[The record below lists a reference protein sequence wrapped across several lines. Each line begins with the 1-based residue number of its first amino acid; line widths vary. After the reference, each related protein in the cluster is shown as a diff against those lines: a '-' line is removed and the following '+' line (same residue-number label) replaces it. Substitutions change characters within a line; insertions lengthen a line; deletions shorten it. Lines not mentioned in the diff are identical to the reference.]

1 MISPAK
7 ILFYVIEFINCYAAV
22 YYSNFLFFYL
32 RRTFGFGEA
41 ANLLTAA
48 LGGFVYII
56 AAWQGGKLAQRYG
69 CIRMLY
75 IGVCS
80 IILCLALGVAFST
93 PASQVVVYCL
103 WTMGVCL
110 IWPALEALISERSGA
125 SLPKMVG
132 IYNITWAGGGAIAYF
147 TTGILLETLGMES
160 LFWLPL
166 GLTVVELAI
175 LPFAARFLKR
185 EHEQQYREEPLTSVV
200 HEADT
205 KRFLRMA
212 WIANPFSYVA
222 INTVIPLIPSIAD
235 KLGLSTGMAG
245 IVCSLW
251 MFARLAAFVIC
262 WLWTGWHYRFRWLA
276 GSCLLMI
283 VCFFGLLMTQSI
295 GLLLVAQAGFGLS
308 IGLIYYSSLYYSM
321 NVTENQS
328 SNAGLHE
335 AMIGAG
341 LFIGPAAGAATLYL
355 VPGAIGIGA
364 WSVGGLL
371 CVGFCGLLFVKNYRP
386 HQGKHS

>member
-7 ILFYVIEFINCYAAV
+7 ILFYVIEFFNCYAAV

-80 IILCLALGVAFST
+80 IILFLALGMAFSN

-166 GLTVVELAI
+166 GLTVAELAI

-235 KLGLSTGMAG
+235 KLSLSTGMAG

-295 GLLLVAQAGFGLS
+295 GLLLIAQAGFGLS
-308 IGLIYYSSLYYSM
+308 IIDK
-321 NVTENQS
+321 N
-328 SNAGLHE
+328 
-335 AMIGAG
+335 
-341 LFIGPAAGAATLYL
+341 F
-355 VPGAIGIGA
+355 
-364 WSVGGLL
+364 
-371 CVGFCGLLFVKNYRP
+371 LFVSWSIFSRLLYVKKIWTTRYRRWMI
-386 HQGKHS
+386 